1 MTQTQNIGDG
11 AMFPTCSAFAPGTTA
26 ALTSFED
33 AADILLVGRNAE
45 GPVDSSFGGAF
56 SRPRHFGGG

>member
-1 MTQTQNIGDG
+1 MTQKQNIGDG
-11 AMFPTCSAFAPGTTA
+11 AMFPPCSAFAPGTTA

-45 GPVDSSFGGAF
+45 GPVASSFGRAF
-56 SRPRHFGGG
+56 SRPLHVGGE